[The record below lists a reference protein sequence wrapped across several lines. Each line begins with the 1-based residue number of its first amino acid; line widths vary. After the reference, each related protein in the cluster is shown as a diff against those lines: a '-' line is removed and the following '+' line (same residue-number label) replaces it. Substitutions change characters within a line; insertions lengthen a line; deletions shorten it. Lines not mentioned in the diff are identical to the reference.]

1 LLRPVPEGDE
11 LEADESD
18 VLDDEGDNEGWLDDE
33 AEEVESLL
41 SSLSVK
47 L

>member
-18 VLDDEGDNEGWLDDE
+18 VLEDEGVNEGWPDDE
-33 AEEVESLL
+33 VEKVESLF

>member
-1 LLRPVPEGDE
+1 MLRPVPEGDE

-18 VLDDEGDNEGWLDDE
+18 VLDDEGVNEGPDDE
-33 AEEVESLL
+33 DEDVESLL

>member
-1 LLRPVPEGDE
+1 LLSPVPEGDE

-18 VLDDEGDNEGWLDDE
+18 VRDDEGLSDGPADEE
-33 AEEVESLL
+33 AEEVENLF

>member
-1 LLRPVPEGDE
+1 MLRPVPEGDE

-18 VLDDEGDNEGWLDDE
+18 VLDDEGLNVGPFVDE

-41 SSLSVK
+41 STLSVK

>member
-11 LEADESD
+11 LDADESD
-18 VLDDEGDNEGWLDDE
+18 VLDDEGVKDGPADDE
-33 AEEVESLL
+33 AEEVENLF

>member
-18 VLDDEGDNEGWLDDE
+18 VLDDEGVNEWTPDDE
-33 AEEVESLL
+33 VEEVESLF